1 MRNYYNLNFKFPIL
15 KDGFEFPKP
24 KTYVWDIFI
33 LKPEE
38 FATEEAITF
47 FHSIGLELYNC
58 HIFRGA
64 PGMSCGIHVDGHTS
78 ITETQPIWAINWIIG
93 STASSMYWYNPI
105 HEGKEI
111 KTHVGTAYQ
120 RWHISQVKEIEQ
132 ATFLGP
138 TLVRTD
144 IPHRVVN
151 HDTKNPRWCISIRA
165 TKTFNSWEDSVNFFK
180 PYINDQN

>member
-1 MRNYYNLNFKFPIL
+1 MRNYYNLNFGFPIL
-15 KDGFEFPKP
+15 KPDFKFPNP

-38 FATEEAITF
+38 FASNESVDF
-47 FHSIGLELYNC
+47 FHGLGLTLYNC

-64 PGMSCGIHVDGHTS
+64 PGLSCGIHVDGHTS
-78 ITETQPIWAINWIIG
+78 NSGSQPIWAINWISG
-93 STASSMYWYNPI
+93 SNSSSMHWYNPI
-105 HEGKEI
+105 QEGSEI

-120 RWHISQVKEIEQ
+120 RWNLDQVEEIEQ
-132 ATFLGP
+132 ASFLGP

-151 HDTKNPRWCISIRA
+151 HDPKNPRWCISIRA
-165 TKTFNSWEDSVNFFK
+165 NKIFNTWEDSVNFFK
-180 PYINDQN
+180 PYIND